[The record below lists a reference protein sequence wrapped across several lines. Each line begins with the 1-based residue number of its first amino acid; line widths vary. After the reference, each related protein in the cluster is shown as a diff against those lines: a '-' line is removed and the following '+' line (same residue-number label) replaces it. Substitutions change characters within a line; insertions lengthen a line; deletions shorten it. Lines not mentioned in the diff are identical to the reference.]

1 MNQTTNTETTET
13 TETTVKYTFA
23 VRGPSQDGVESWRIQ
38 DVTDALWG
46 AHSPEPMTM
55 AEIEE
60 LVAVFDECSSIA
72 WDGLVGEYA
81 MPTEPNTDELG
92 IYTITLEVA
101 A

>member
-13 TETTVKYTFA
+13 TVPAKYTFA
-23 VRGPSQDGVESWRIQ
+23 VRGPGKDCSWRIQ
-38 DVTDALWG
+38 DVTENLWG

-60 LVAVFDECSSIA
+60 LVAVFDECSSIT

-92 IYTITLEVA
+92 IYIITLEVA